1 MRTRKVN
8 KTKQTLIYI
17 ATMFIAFG
25 NFLGTAVLNLLNAIR
40 AFYVNM
46 ADKFSP
52 KVGKT
57 FAWIILIL
65 TSIIVI
71 CGIIFGIHV
80 AVKAYNEE
88 MERQYIIQSNIEEQA
103 RIEAEKEAKR
113 LEEEAKQ

>member
-1 MRTRKVN
+1 MPRRKIN

-25 NFLGTAVLNLLNAIR
+25 NFIRTSILNLLNAIR

-46 ADKFSP
+46 ADKLSP

-88 MERQYIIQSNIEEQA
+88 MERQYIIQSNIEEQE
-103 RIEAEKEAKR
+103 RIEAENEAKR
-113 LEEEAKQ
+113 LAQEAQQ